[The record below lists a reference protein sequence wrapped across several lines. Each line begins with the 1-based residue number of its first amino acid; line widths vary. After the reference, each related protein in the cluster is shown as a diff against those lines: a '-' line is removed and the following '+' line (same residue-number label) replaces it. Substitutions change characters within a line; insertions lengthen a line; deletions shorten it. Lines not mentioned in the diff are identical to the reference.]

1 MTDSVNETT
10 ARAATQKNKLPL
22 GELRL
27 LGIVA
32 RPDKAQALLRAP
44 SGETFWA
51 EAGSRTDYGNVIAI
65 DARSVILDTGTS
77 ARRLELLS

>member
-32 RPDKAQALLRAP
+32 RPDKAQALLRTP

>member
-10 ARAATQKNKLPL
+10 ARAATDKNRLPL

-27 LGIVA
+27 LGIIA
-32 RPDKAQALLRAP
+32 RPETSRALLRRP

-51 EAGSRTDYGNVIAI
+51 ETGSRTEYGNVIAI
-65 DARSVILDTGTS
+65 DETSLIFDTGTG
-77 ARRLELLS
+77 ARRLELLG